1 MTTRWS
7 APSPPTSSSSQLPAA
22 FPSASAS
29 ASADGGGRR
38 CDRKHLIQ
46 FARSGLSSPGRGLRP
61 SRNPRSSPSPGCCHR
76 ELLRLRL
83 PLRPGGALGDW
94 PMREAAWRR
103 RGGGEREEAEAREH
117 VAEVWNLED
126 AGISRLVAGPRR
138 TVLELRERE
147 REPLL

>member
-1 MTTRWS
+1 
-7 APSPPTSSSSQLPAA
+7 
-22 FPSASAS
+22 
-29 ASADGGGRR
+29 
-38 CDRKHLIQ
+38 
-46 FARSGLSSPGRGLRP
+46 
-61 SRNPRSSPSPGCCHR
+61 
-76 ELLRLRL
+76 
-83 PLRPGGALGDW
+83 
-94 PMREAAWRR
+94 MREAAWRR